1 MLSLQATALKG
12 KFRLQHKDFLHFVD
26 NFPFFN
32 YVSCYVHG
40 SSLGL
45 LLDTA
50 VTMLGIQREGD
61 PIPMSTEGAGYKL
74 NWLTFSQ

>member
-50 VTMLGIQREGD
+50 LTMLVSKGRVISYLCLQMVLG
-61 PIPMSTEGAGYKL
+61 T
-74 NWLTFSQ
+74 N